1 MQHRS
6 HLVSQT
12 DLRLLTEIMNNT
24 TNKRQPPQSPST
36 LAVGG
41 TTSNELPSMKLFKRM
56 TALRSEKTELEQQMD
71 QLKAEHE
78 EARSE
83 I

>member
-1 MQHRS
+1 M
-6 HLVSQT
+6 VSQT
-12 DLRLLTEIMNNT
+12 DLRLLTEMMNT
-24 TNKRQPPQSPST
+24 TNKRQLVPPQSPST

-41 TTSNELPSMKLFKRM
+41 TTSNDLPSMKLFKRM
-56 TALRSEKTELEQQMD
+56 TALRNEKTELEQQMD

-78 EARSE
+78 QAMSE

>member
-1 MQHRS
+1 
-6 HLVSQT
+6 
-12 DLRLLTEIMNNT
+12 
-24 TNKRQPPQSPST
+24 
-36 LAVGG
+36 
-41 TTSNELPSMKLFKRM
+41 MKLFKRM